1 MDATHVYDSDSLPKG
16 GHDWRCAPK
25 GKLVHRGGKALSF
38 TAFAA
43 LCLAVLVPLVLRDFN
58 VNLNTDDKAYCIIYY
73 LPSSLLQAHSA

>member
-43 LCLAVLVPLVLRDFN
+43 LCLAVLV
-58 VNLNTDDKAYCIIYY
+58 
-73 LPSSLLQAHSA
+73 